1 MVWLVYCQDS
11 PFFYLNHLL
20 LKLAFMEHYN
30 SLQVKWLLSGQ
41 GAQDKARSDC
51 RVIAITPVHF
61 LPSVGRPYLRQV
73 GDHLCPFRA
82 QSRNLPKWRN
92 LPKPRN
98 LTIMTKNY
106 YIYILTNKAKTV
118 LYIGVTNNLKRRIY
132 EHRNPEPN
140 SKSFSS
146 RYKTIYLIYYEHFFS
161 IRKAIQRE
169 KQLKRWSRIKKEKL
183 IATKNPEWNFLN
195 DTI

>member
-1 MVWLVYCQDS
+1 
-11 PFFYLNHLL
+11 
-20 LKLAFMEHYN
+20 
-30 SLQVKWLLSGQ
+30 
-41 GAQDKARSDC
+41 
-51 RVIAITPVHF
+51 
-61 LPSVGRPYLRQV
+61 
-73 GDHLCPFRA
+73 
-82 QSRNLPKWRN
+82 
-92 LPKPRN
+92 
-98 LTIMTKNY
+98 MTKNY

-132 EHRNPEPN
+132 EHRKPEPN